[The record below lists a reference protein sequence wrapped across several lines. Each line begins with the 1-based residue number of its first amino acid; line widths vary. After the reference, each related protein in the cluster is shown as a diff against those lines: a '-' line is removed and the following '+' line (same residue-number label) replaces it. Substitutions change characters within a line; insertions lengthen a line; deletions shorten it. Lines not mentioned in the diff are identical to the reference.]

1 MLDYYLKFSSKE
13 EAFAALKDA
22 GYTSVH
28 KDTQWEV
35 IVVDGEEEIIAI
47 GEEEKEFIISATHE
61 YCIDEVGTIYKGG
74 KWEPNESGEMITIE
88 EPVKLDGWHIN
99 IRMLS
104 GDIAETLK
112 DFVIDNPKTPYR
124 IFG

>member
-1 MLDYYLKFSSKE
+1 MIDYYLKFSSQE
-13 EAFAALKDA
+13 EAFTTLKDA
-22 GYTSVH
+22 GYTSVN
-28 KDTQWEV
+28 
-35 IVVDGEEEIIAI
+35 
-47 GEEEKEFIISATHE
+47 EEEKEFIISATHQ

-74 KWEPNESGEMITIE
+74 KWEPNEAGEIVVIE

-99 IRMLS
+99 VRMLS
-104 GDIAETLK
+104 GDIAENLK